1 MCFIM
6 EKYELRFARDLQRTR
21 AKSDSKRPNL
31 TKSVQMSHGCN
42 VSMSV
47 RMDVNV
53 ILDSRR
59 PRQDGAYPIKIRYR
73 FRGSALYYTLPIS
86 VLPQHFV
93 NGVVVGTRSGKR
105 LNAIIEEYKAKVQ
118 AVLDHL
124 VERGKLR
131 TFSKPSDL
139 KRFVDGVLSG
149 RIELEEEEEQ
159 TENVFSLVFQDYIRD
174 KEKMG
179 GGKYV
184 VSLESTL
191 KKINAF
197 DPSALLSDITA
208 MWLRRFETFCLSSG
222 MSTNGVA
229 VYLRNI
235 RTIVN
240 YAIDM
245 ELIPLE
251 QYPFRRFSIKTKATR
266 HRNLSREELD
276 VVLAYEPKGI
286 RDERAKDIFLLSLF
300 LCGMNV
306 KDLALLKKKDVRG
319 NRIETLRA
327 KTGEPISVEI
337 PTEAE
342 EIIRRNAGSGEW
354 LLNLLE
360 VYSNIDDIVGHI
372 NIGLRCILPHLTTYY
387 ARHTWATIAGEL
399 DIPDPVI
406 DMAQGR
412 SPQGITARYVKRN
425 LSKVD
430 IANRKV
436 IDWIKGVQ

>member
-1 MCFIM
+1 M
-6 EKYELRFARDLQRTR
+6 EKFKQRFARDLHACV
-21 AKSDSKRPNL
+21 AKSDTNSLDL

-42 VSMSV
+42 VALPAC
-47 RMDVNV
+47 MDVNV

-59 PRQDGAYPIKIRYR
+59 PRQDGAYPIKLRYR

-86 VLPQHFV
+86 VLPQHFD
-93 NGVVVGTRSGKR
+93 NGVVVGVRSRKR
-105 LNAIIEEYKAKVQ
+105 LNATIEEYKAKVQ
-118 AVLDHL
+118 AVLDYL
-124 VERGKLR
+124 IDRGKLR
-131 TFSKPSDL
+131 TFSKPSEL

-149 RIELEEEEEQ
+149 RIELEEEETMEDA
-159 TENVFSLVFQDYIRD
+159 FSLVFRDYIRE

-179 GGKYV
+179 RGKYAE
-184 VSLESTL
+184 SLQSTL
-191 KKINAF
+191 TKITSF
-197 DPSALLSDITA
+197 DSSALLSDITA

-266 HRNLSREELD
+266 HRNLSREELA

-342 EIIRRNAGSGEW
+342 EIIRRNAGSGER

-360 VYSNIDDIVGHI
+360 VYSDIDDVARQI
-372 NIGLRCILPHLTTYY
+372 NKGLRCILPHLTTYY

-436 IDWIKGVQ
+436 IDWIKGCGE